1 MKGTGKQLVGVK
13 KFLWARTS
21 RALWV
26 TEIFQ
31 EIKSQLKRNINNHDK
46 GGSIIKWTVSVK
58 IKNICQY

>member
-13 KFLWARTS
+13 KFLWAHTS
-21 RALWV
+21 RALWA

-46 GGSIIKWTVSVK
+46 GGSIIKWTASVK